1 MLKLFFVI
9 FANFHRAPYIVP
21 KMRYMADHPQK
32 YSEAERYDMMRHCID
47 LMNKSGKITTEA
59 YGLENLPETGGYIMY
74 PNHQGKYDLLGII
87 TTHDKVLSFVM
98 DKQKS
103 HTMLVREFVDL
114 VQAKRLEKIIQGRG
128 LL

>member
-59 YGLENLPETGGYIMY
+59 YGLENLSETGGYIMY
-74 PNHQGKYDLLGII
+74 PTIRGSMICLELLLHM
-87 TTHDKVLSFVM
+87 TEYF
-98 DKQKS
+98 
-103 HTMLVREFVDL
+103 
-114 VQAKRLEKIIQGRG
+114 RL
-128 LL
+128 

>member
-59 YGLENLPETGGYIMY
+59 YIPTI
-74 PNHQGKYDLLGII
+74 
-87 TTHDKVLSFVM
+87 
-98 DKQKS
+98 
-103 HTMLVREFVDL
+103 RESM
-114 VQAKRLEKIIQGRG
+114 IYWG
-128 LL
+128 LLLHMTRYCRLLWISRSRIQCLSGNLWIWFRQSV

>member
-59 YGLENLPETGGYIMY
+59 YGLENLPETG
-74 PNHQGKYDLLGII
+74 
-87 TTHDKVLSFVM
+87 V
-98 DKQKS
+98 
-103 HTMLVREFVDL
+103 VDYNTWYEISNIYVAVTRIAEL
-114 VQAKRLEKIIQGRG
+114 A
-128 LL
+128 

>member
-47 LMNKSGKITTEA
+47 LMNKSGKDCIEITCS
-59 YGLENLPETGGYIMY
+59 YYSDSSYRFI
-74 PNHQGKYDLLGII
+74 
-87 TTHDKVLSFVM
+87 
-98 DKQKS
+98 
-103 HTMLVREFVDL
+103 
-114 VQAKRLEKIIQGRG
+114 
-128 LL
+128 

>member
-59 YGLENLPETGGYIMY
+59 YGLENLSEQVAISCIPTIRGSMICLE
-74 PNHQGKYDLLGII
+74 LLLHM
-87 TTHDKVLSFVM
+87 TEYF
-98 DKQKS
+98 
-103 HTMLVREFVDL
+103 
-114 VQAKRLEKIIQGRG
+114 RL
-128 LL
+128 

>member
-59 YGLENLPETGGYIMY
+59 LLHMTRYCRLLWISRSRIQCLSGNLWIWFR
-74 PNHQGKYDLLGII
+74 QS
-87 TTHDKVLSFVM
+87 V
-98 DKQKS
+98 
-103 HTMLVREFVDL
+103 
-114 VQAKRLEKIIQGRG
+114 
-128 LL
+128 

>member
-59 YGLENLPETGGYIMY
+59 YGLENLPEPDPQY
-74 PNHQGKYDLLGII
+74 LLETMSLSG
-87 TTHDKVLSFVM
+87 THLSFL
-98 DKQKS
+98 QNP
-103 HTMLVREFVDL
+103 VR
-114 VQAKRLEKIIQGRG
+114 
-128 LL
+128 

>member
-74 PNHQGKYDLLGII
+74 PNHQESMIYW
-87 TTHDKVLSFVM
+87 
-98 DKQKS
+98 
-103 HTMLVREFVDL
+103 
-114 VQAKRLEKIIQGRG
+114 G
-128 LL
+128 LLLHMTRYCRLLWISRSLIQCLSGNLWIWFRQSV

>member
-114 VQAKRLEKIIQGRG
+114 VQAKRL
-128 LL
+128 

>member
-47 LMNKSGKITTEA
+47 LMNKSG
-59 YGLENLPETGGYIMY
+59 
-74 PNHQGKYDLLGII
+74 
-87 TTHDKVLSFVM
+87 
-98 DKQKS
+98 
-103 HTMLVREFVDL
+103 
-114 VQAKRLEKIIQGRG
+114 
-128 LL
+128 

>member
-47 LMNKSGKITTEA
+47 LMNKGV
-59 YGLENLPETGGYIMY
+59 
-74 PNHQGKYDLLGII
+74 QQ
-87 TTHDKVLSFVM
+87 LSFRPCYNAGSLF
-98 DKQKS
+98 K
-103 HTMLVREFVDL
+103 
-114 VQAKRLEKIIQGRG
+114 AY
-128 LL
+128 

>member
-1 MLKLFFVI
+1 
-9 FANFHRAPYIVP
+9 
-21 KMRYMADHPQK
+21 
-32 YSEAERYDMMRHCID
+32 
-47 LMNKSGKITTEA
+47 
-59 YGLENLPETGGYIMY
+59 MY

-114 VQAKRLEKIIQGRG
+114 VQAKRLEKDNPRQGLTIINEVAKDVKTDKRYVLFPVGWRISSIIRIKCRILKQEALR
-128 LL
+128 LH

>member
-59 YGLENLPETGGYIMY
+59 YGFENLPEQVAISCIPTIRGSMICLE
-74 PNHQGKYDLLGII
+74 LLLHM
-87 TTHDKVLSFVM
+87 TEYF
-98 DKQKS
+98 
-103 HTMLVREFVDL
+103 
-114 VQAKRLEKIIQGRG
+114 RL
-128 LL
+128 